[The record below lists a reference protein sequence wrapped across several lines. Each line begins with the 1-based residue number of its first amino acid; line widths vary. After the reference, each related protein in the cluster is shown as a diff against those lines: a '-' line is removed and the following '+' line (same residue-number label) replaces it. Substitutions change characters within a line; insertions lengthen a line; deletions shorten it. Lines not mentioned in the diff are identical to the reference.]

1 MNATLSPIAAPDD
14 VATID
19 GLVRALYD
27 TISGPAGPRD
37 WPRLHAL
44 YAPHAR
50 LVPLRATAD
59 GDVAVESLDPAGYA
73 ASRAPIFLANDFHEV
88 ELERAVTRYGALAHV
103 WSTYEARATPDGP
116 PLFRGANSL
125 QLLRQGGRWWVL
137 SATWQPERPGS
148 EPPRVLTGPLP
159 GD

>member
-1 MNATLSPIAAPDD
+1 VP
-14 VATID
+14 
-19 GLVRALYD
+19 VRAL
-27 TISGPAGPRD
+27 P
-37 WPRLHAL
+37 
-44 YAPHAR
+44 
-50 LVPLRATAD
+50 D
-59 GDVAVESLDPAGYA
+59 GEVAVESLDAAGYA
-73 ASRAPIFLANDFHEV
+73 ESRAPHFLAHDFHEV

-137 SATWQPERPGS
+137 SVTWQPELPGR
-148 EPPRVLTGPLP
+148 EPPRVLTGPQP